1 MTTSELVTP
10 AHLARQAIVYVRQS
24 SPHQAL
30 SNQESLQLQYA
41 LTRRATELGWKPT
54 EVKVIDSDLGQ
65 TGSTTEGR
73 CGFQDLVTRVT
84 LGQVGI
90 IFSYDVTRLS
100 RNCSDW
106 YQLLDLCGYRQCLIG
121 DRDGV
126 YDPATANGR
135 LLLGLKG
142 QISEL
147 ELHTLRAR
155 LTAGLLNKAARGEL
169 ALALPVGLVRDPS
182 GTVTK
187 HPNREVQSRIDL
199 LFATFLRV
207 KSISQVVAFCN
218 EQSLLIPRRE
228 PGGELV
234 WRKPSAGNIGLILLN
249 PAHAG
254 AFVYGRTHSV
264 PKAGSPRRHIQQ
276 RLPLAEWKICIR
288 DKYPAY
294 VDGETYLH
302 IRAMIWDNRNPC
314 APEESQGI
322 PRGGKA
328 LLHGLLYCGVCGHK
342 MFVRYKSGIRYVCAH
357 LRRLRGLPLCQYL
370 PAAPI
375 DDQVVRAFF
384 DVLSPAELDV
394 YAQVVTAAQQQEQAV
409 QKARLQQ
416 IERLRYQ
423 ARLAE
428 RQFNQADPENRL
440 VTAELERRWELALQ
454 ELQEAEASLQR
465 ETPPPSPRVDVS
477 AELRQALEH
486 VGQKL
491 PELWQQGLLT
501 QVQKKALLRCLI
513 EKVVLRRSAPDTVQ
527 ARIVWKGG
535 DTTTLDVPVTVNS
548 LARLSFAPEME
559 EVAVKLARR
568 GKTDALIAQELTQ
581 RGYRSPHASTVLPS
595 TVKQIRLRHGI
606 VVKRAR
612 SYSRQIAG
620 YLTVPQIA
628 QRLKVPA
635 HWVHDRI
642 HNGTI
647 RVKKDRTWRLY
658 LFPDTAT
665 TLDQFR
671 KLRDGKVKQLR
682 F

>member
-1 MTTSELVTP
+1 MATSELVTL
-10 AHLARQAIVYVRQS
+10 AHLARQAIIYVRQS

-30 SNQESLQLQYA
+30 SNQESLKLQYA
-41 LTRRATELGWKPT
+41 LTQRATELGWKPVQV
-54 EVKVIDSDLGQ
+54 EVIDTDLGQ

-73 CGFQDLVTRVT
+73 PGFKELVTRVT
-84 LGQVGI
+84 LGHVGI

-126 YDPATANGR
+126 YDPASANGR

-169 ALALPVGLVRDPS
+169 ALTLPVGLVRDPS

-218 EQSLLIPRRE
+218 QQELLIPRRE

-234 WRKPSAGNIGLILLN
+234 WRKPSVGGVGLILLN

-254 AFVYGRTHSV
+254 AFVYGRTRSV
-264 PKAGSPRRHIQQ
+264 PKADSPRRHVQE
-276 RLPLAEWKICIR
+276 RLPLAEWKICIH

-294 VDGETYLH
+294 VPWDTYLR
-302 IRAMIWDNRNPC
+302 IRAMIWDNHNQC
-314 APEESQGI
+314 APEESHGV

-342 MFVRYKSGIRYVCAH
+342 MLVRYQSGIRYVCAH
-357 LRRLRGLPLCQYL
+357 LRRQRGLPLCQYL

-375 DDQVVRAFF
+375 DGHVVRAFF
-384 DVLSPAELDV
+384 GVLSPAEVDV
-394 YAQVVTAAQQQEQAV
+394 YAKVVAATRQEEEAV
-409 QKARLQQ
+409 RKARDQQ
-416 IERLRYQ
+416 LERLRYQ

-440 VTAELERRWELALQ
+440 VTAELEQRWERALQ
-454 ELQEAEASLQR
+454 ELKEAEESRQR
-465 ETPPPSPRVDVS
+465 DCSAANPLPDVS
-477 AELRQALEH
+477 TELRQALEH

-491 PELWQQGLLT
+491 PELWHQDVLT
-501 QVQKKALLRCLI
+501 PVQKKSLLRCLI
-513 EKVVLRRSAPDTVQ
+513 ERVILRRSAPDTVQ

-535 DTTTLDVPVTVNS
+535 DTTDLEVPVTVNS
-548 LARLSFAPEME
+548 LARLSFATEME
-559 EVAVKLARR
+559 KAAVTLARR
-568 GKTDALIAQELTQ
+568 GKTDAAIAQDLTR
-581 RGYRSPHASTVLPS
+581 RGYRSPHAPTVLSS
-595 TVKQIRLRHGI
+595 TVKQIRLRHG
-606 VVKRAR
+606 VPVERSR
-612 SYSRQIAG
+612 SYPRRIAG
-620 YLTVPQIA
+620 SLTVPQLA
-628 QRLKVPA
+628 RRLKVPA
-635 HWVHDRI
+635 HWLHDRI

-647 RVKKDRTWRLY
+647 KVKKHRERRLY
-658 LFPDTAT
+658 LFPDTPQ
-665 TLDQFR
+665 TLAQFR
-671 KLRDGKVKQLR
+671 QLRDGKINQLR

>member
-10 AHLARQAIVYVRQS
+10 AHLIRQAIIYVRQS

-30 SNQESLQLQYA
+30 SNKESLKLQYA
-41 LTRRATELGWKPT
+41 LTQRATELGWKPNQV
-54 EVKVIDSDLGQ
+54 EVIDSDLGQ

-73 CGFQDLVTRVT
+73 PGFKELVTRVT
-84 LGQVGI
+84 LGHVGI

-126 YDPATANGR
+126 YDPATINGR

-147 ELHTLRAR
+147 ELHTIRAR

-169 ALALPVGLVRDPS
+169 ALTLPVGLVRDPS

-218 EQSLLIPRRE
+218 EQQLLIPRRE
-228 PGGELV
+228 PSGELV
-234 WRKPSAGNIGLILLN
+234 WRKPSAGGVGLILLN

-254 AFVYGRTHSV
+254 AFVYGRTRSV
-264 PKAGSPRRHIQQ
+264 PKADSLRQHIQQ

-294 VDGETYLH
+294 VDWDTYLR
-302 IRAMIWDNRNPC
+302 IRTMIWDNHNQCSPGEGR
-314 APEESQGI
+314 GV
-322 PRGGKA
+322 PRSGKA
-328 LLHGLLYCGVCGHK
+328 LLHGLLYCGICGHK
-342 MFVRYKSGIRYVCAH
+342 MFVRYKSGMRYVCTH
-357 LRRLRGLPLCQYL
+357 LRRQRGLPLCQYL
-370 PAAPI
+370 PATPI
-375 DDQVVRAFF
+375 DDHVVQAFF
-384 DVLSPAELDV
+384 GVLSPAELDV
-394 YAQVVTAAQQQEQAV
+394 YAQVVAATRQQEQAV
-409 QKARLQQ
+409 QKARTQQ
-416 IERLRYQ
+416 VERLRYQ
-423 ARLAE
+423 VRLAE
-428 RQFNQADPENRL
+428 RQFNQADPDNRL
-440 VTAELERRWELALQ
+440 VTAELESRWERALQ
-454 ELQEAEASLQR
+454 ELKEAESSLQR
-465 ETPPPSPRVDVS
+465 EDSLASPLPDIP

-486 VGQKL
+486 IGQKL
-491 PELWQQGLLT
+491 PELWQQGMLT
-501 QVQKKALLRCLI
+501 QVQKKAMLRCLI
-513 EKVVLRRSAPDTVQ
+513 EKVILRRSAPDTIQ
-527 ARIVWKGG
+527 ARIVWKGE
-535 DTTTLDVPVTVNS
+535 DTTNLEVPATVNS
-548 LARLSFAPEME
+548 LARLSFAKEME
-559 EVAVKLARR
+559 ETAVKLARR
-568 GKTDALIAQELTQ
+568 GQTDAAIAQELTR

-595 TVKQIRLRHGI
+595 TVKQIRLRHG
-606 VVKRAR
+606 VAVERTR
-612 SYSRQIAG
+612 SYPRRIAG

-628 QRLKVPA
+628 QRLKVPS
-635 HWVHDRI
+635 HWLHDRI

-647 RVKKDRTWRLY
+647 RVKKHCTWKLY
-658 LFPDTAT
+658 LFPDSPT
-665 TLDQFR
+665 TLEQFR
-671 KLRDGKVKQLR
+671 KLRDGKIKQLR